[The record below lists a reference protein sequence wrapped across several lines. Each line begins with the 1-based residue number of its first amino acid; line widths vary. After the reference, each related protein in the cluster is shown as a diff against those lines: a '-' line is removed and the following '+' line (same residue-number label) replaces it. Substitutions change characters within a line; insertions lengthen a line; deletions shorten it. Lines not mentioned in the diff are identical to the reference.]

1 MEKKRRRKERKIP
14 TISQIHI
21 VSPKEFFMKEI
32 IKVHYSLYTIISAP
46 CYSLVFTTLAQ
57 ISDDS
62 AADNQGKMKSS

>member
-1 MEKKRRRKERKIP
+1 
-14 TISQIHI
+14 
-21 VSPKEFFMKEI
+21 MKEI